1 MGRALVNK
9 QFVAVPTKDIPI
21 QAGNSLAYNPSAFF
35 NIRNEKFKN
44 LSGDLQLQ
52 DVIDEMERLG
62 FGVDTRPNALNVV
75 GIRDA
80 SVAVPENYSDSI
92 AYFWYDNNGNLQ
104 GNIAE
109 ATTTPGVQYLN
120 NPLADAAASGGTAIM
135 KQGQYIN
142 AYQIG
147 LHRGKYEA
155 LVQARPVTV
164 IRDNDRNSILNYFG
178 ETSTGLY
185 GINIHRSTAT
195 YAAEDNIGPDSAGCQ
210 VFRWIDDFNDMM
222 TRARRS
228 KDLYGN
234 KFTYTLIDQREQMQN
249 ARKKGIN
256 YAVIGGVL
264 IGLSIYG
271 YILYKKGIIFKK

>member
-1 MGRALVNK
+1 MITDK
-9 QFVAVPTKDIPI
+9 QFVAIPTKDIPI

-52 DVIDEMERLG
+52 AVIDEMKRLG
-62 FGVDTRPNALNVV
+62 FAVDTRPNALNVV

-92 AYFWYDNNGNLQ
+92 AYFWYDNNRNLQ

-135 KQGQYIN
+135 KQGQYKN

-155 LVQARPVTV
+155 LVQAKPVTV

-178 ETSTGLY
+178 ETSIGLY
-185 GINIHRSTAT
+185 GINIHHSTAS
-195 YAAEDNIGPDSAGCQ
+195 YASQDTIGPDSAGCQ
-210 VFRWIDDFNDMM
+210 VFRFIDDFNDMM
-222 TRARRS
+222 SKAKRS

-234 KFTYTLIDQREQMQN
+234 QFTYTLIDQREQMQN